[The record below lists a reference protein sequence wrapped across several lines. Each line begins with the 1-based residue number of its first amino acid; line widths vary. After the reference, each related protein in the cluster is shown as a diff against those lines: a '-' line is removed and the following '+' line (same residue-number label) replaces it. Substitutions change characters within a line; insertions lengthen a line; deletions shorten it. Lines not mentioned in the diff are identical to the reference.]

1 MPSQPNGLF
10 KLGSGTSH
18 YHPVDA
24 NSPEG
29 ADPVG
34 DSQQQDPEPPQ
45 MSVFPQVPKL
55 WVISSYEEWLICS

>member
-29 ADPVG
+29 ADRVG

-55 WVISSYEEWLICS
+55 WVISSYEEWLIC